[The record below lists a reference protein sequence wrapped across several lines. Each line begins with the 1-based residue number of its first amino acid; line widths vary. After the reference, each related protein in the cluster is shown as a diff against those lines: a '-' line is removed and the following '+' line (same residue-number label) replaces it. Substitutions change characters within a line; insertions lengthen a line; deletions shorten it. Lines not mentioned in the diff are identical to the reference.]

1 MPSAASFSPNP
12 LVSHP
17 PSPPAAL
24 AAQGEVAKQKAAK
37 DEHERRKNLTKYIPD
52 VSRSLYSMLEIISD
66 PTGVGAVAGSSAAD
80 TARDAAA
87 RAAKRPS
94 HLDALVDDVRAKRLK
109 EETLAEK
116 LRTHIEQCEVQSALE
131 NVTAAGGARPRQE
144 VYLAPFNEK
153 APMLSELHHPA
164 FVLKLRAD
172 AFVGKL
178 QEGSMGNVYA

>member
-1 MPSAASFSPNP
+1 M
-12 LVSHP
+12 
-17 PSPPAAL
+17 
-24 AAQGEVAKQKAAK
+24 
-37 DEHERRKNLTKYIPD
+37 
-52 VSRSLYSMLEIISD
+52 
-66 PTGVGAVAGSSAAD
+66 
-80 TARDAAA
+80 
-87 RAAKRPS
+87 
-94 HLDALVDDVRAKRLK
+94 
-109 EETLAEK
+109 
-116 LRTHIEQCEVQSALE
+116 QSALE

>member
-1 MPSAASFSPNP
+1 
-12 LVSHP
+12 
-17 PSPPAAL
+17 
-24 AAQGEVAKQKAAK
+24 
-37 DEHERRKNLTKYIPD
+37 
-52 VSRSLYSMLEIISD
+52 MLEIISD

-164 FVLKLRAD
+164 RFRD
-172 AFVGKL
+172 AFVGPLRVAKGAICEVL
-178 QEGSMGNVYA
+178 AHYDGYSGYSRALSLRTASCAPTAAGRAGRRAPSACSA